1 MKLMWSTYGA
11 LPLIVGVAA
20 AAISAALAVKWLVT
34 YLQSHGLAIFGWYR
48 IALAIVLGG
57 LFATGIVQL

>member
-1 MKLMWSTYGA
+1 
-11 LPLIVGVAA
+11 VGVAA

-48 IALAIVLGG
+48 IALAIVIGT
-57 LFATGIVQL
+57 LFATGIVAI